1 MVNYT
6 SQIANSL
13 RDQMAKVFE
22 ENLEKVLTK
31 MKWPGNELNVSDD
44 LINEWT
50 DAVELLL
57 ELQEP

>member
-1 MVNYT
+1 
-6 SQIANSL
+6 
-13 RDQMAKVFE
+13 MAKVFE
-22 ENLEKVLTK
+22 DNLEKVLAK
-31 MKWPGNELNVSDD
+31 MKWPGNEFNVSDD